1 MKELQHII
9 EQKRELLARE
19 SISRPALDYSEGMT
33 AEEQKRYINYLVERL
48 EQADLGLRARDA
60 VLQDFLDKQKEYDER
75 LSKLDNVLS
84 KVSSLESS
92 LKEKDRKLKLAERK
106 VADLTA
112 KLKFAEKNRFGDKS
126 YGSKKKNPYEESDRT
141 KDKDNFDGTSS
152 SLLESSIANKDSD
165 SSSAPTTQEKQPRDL
180 SNRPDTYNT
189 MGIQGASKEYKSDLS
204 KVPGRILERKMI
216 PVFHLE
222 VNLVEERF
230 EMVHYVEK
238 GKNPK
243 WGYFPVAGNPQI
255 VTKFDGTKA
264 TPEFLQAIAY
274 EVYVKNVTFGL
285 LHRWLTD
292 LGMKV
297 SANTLRNWLKKGKKY
312 LDKLVKVLKDVAL
325 EKDSIVNCDETW
337 CKVRKYDHYR
347 KCYIWVLVNKAEQI
361 VIFFYE
367 DGSRGRDVLTNFIG
381 DAELKSVMTDGYNAY
396 VFIGDEL
403 STVQKSP
410 NLKKAIHQVCMAHW
424 KAKLDKALEQ
434 AGDIRALPF
443 LRGVDF
449 YYKRERQY
457 DAEGL
462 TPEERG
468 RRRQDLESKEML
480 ITLRQYLKIEL
491 DKDPSE
497 TTPYLREA
505 LNYLDKFWDNIF
517 AFLKDGNL
525 PIDNNLA
532 ERAIRPLTTQ
542 RNSMLHF
549 GSDEGTEMAATYHSI
564 ISTVKM
570 QGRSA
575 WEYLGKFFTKSLIKR
590 IESSSLEFLSVKT
603 LYNVFNGCRDFFSL
617 RPDKFS
623 CQRVQ
628 SQTCLSYAECNR
640 KSLVCKM
647 YSIVNKQVKFLTAF
661 PSSQMSRAKLALTM
675 SW

>member
-1 MKELQHII
+1 MNELQHII
-9 EQKRELLARE
+9 EQKQELLARE
-19 SISRPALDYSEGMT
+19 SISRPVLDYSEGMT
-33 AEEQKRYINYLVERL
+33 AEEQKRYINYLAERVNA
-48 EQADLGLRARDA
+48 ADLENRAMKL
-60 VLQDFLDKQKEYDER
+60 VLQDFLEEKESLVER
-75 LSKLDNVLS
+75 LSKLDDVLS
-84 KVSSLESS
+84 RMDSLESS
-92 LKEKDRKLKLAERK
+92 LKESERKLKAAERK
-106 VADLTA
+106 VDDLKS
-112 KLKFAEKNRFGDKS
+112 KLKFANKNRFGDKS
-126 YGSKKKNPYEESDRT
+126 YGSKKKDQDEESDRT
-141 KDKDNFDGTSS
+141 QDKDNFDGTSS
-152 SLLESSIANKDSD
+152 SFPENSIVNKEPEAST
-165 SSSAPTTQEKQPRDL
+165 ATQEKKPRDL
-180 SNRPDTYNT
+180 SNRPDTYKT
-189 MGIQGASKEYKSDLS
+189 MGIQGTPKEYKSDLS

-222 VNLVEERF
+222 VNIVEERF

-238 GKNPK
+238 GKKPK
-243 WGYFPVAGNPQI
+243 WGYFPAAGNPEI
-255 VTKFDGTKA
+255 VTKFDGTKV

-292 LGMKV
+292 LGMQV

-312 LDKLVKVLKDVAL
+312 LDELVKVLKEVAL

-337 CKVRKYDHYR
+337 CKVRKYDHYK
-347 KCYIWVLVNKAEQI
+347 KCYIWVLVNKAEQT

-403 STVQKSP
+403 STVKKSP
-410 NLKKAIHQVCMAHW
+410 NLKTAIHQVCMAHLM
-424 KAKLDKALEQ
+424 AKLNKASDQ
-434 AGDIRALPF
+434 AGDIHARPF
-443 LRGVDF
+443 LSGVDF
-449 YYKRERQY
+449 YYKREHQY

-468 RRRQDLESKEML
+468 KRRQDLESKEML
-480 ITLRQYLKIEL
+480 ITLRQHLKIEL

-542 RNSMLHF
+542 RNAMLHF
-549 GSDEGTEMAATYHSI
+549 GSDEGAEMAATYHSI

-575 WEYLGKFFTKSLIKR
+575 WEYLGKFFTKI
-590 IESSSLEFLSVKT
+590 
-603 LYNVFNGCRDFFSL
+603 FNGCRDFFSL
-617 RPDKFS
+617 RPDKIGLAI
-623 CQRVQ
+623 CQ
-628 SQTCLSYAECNR
+628 
-640 KSLVCKM
+640 
-647 YSIVNKQVKFLTAF
+647 
-661 PSSQMSRAKLALTM
+661 
-675 SW
+675 

>member
-60 VLQDFLDKQKEYDER
+60 VLQDFLDQQKEYDER

-92 LKEKDRKLKLAERK
+92 LKEKDRKLKSAERK

-152 SLLESSIANKDSD
+152 SLPESSIANKDSD

-468 RRRQDLESKEML
+468 KRRQDLDSKEML

-517 AFLKDGNL
+517 AFLKDGDL

-549 GSDEGTEMAATYHSI
+549 GSDEGAEMAATYHSI

-575 WEYLGKFFTKSLIKR
+575 WEYLGKFFTKI
-590 IESSSLEFLSVKT
+590 
-603 LYNVFNGCRDFFSL
+603 FNGCRDFFSL
-617 RPDKFS
+617 RPDKIGLAI
-623 CQRVQ
+623 CQ
-628 SQTCLSYAECNR
+628 
-640 KSLVCKM
+640 
-647 YSIVNKQVKFLTAF
+647 
-661 PSSQMSRAKLALTM
+661 
-675 SW
+675 

>member
-1 MKELQHII
+1 MNELQHII

-19 SISRPALDYSEGMT
+19 SISRPVLDYSEGMT
-33 AEEQKRYINYLVERL
+33 AEEQKRYINYLAERVR
-48 EQADLGLRARDA
+48 EADLGLRARDA

-92 LKEKDRKLKLAERK
+92 LKEKDRKLKSAERK

-126 YGSKKKNPYEESDRT
+126 YGSKKKNPDEESDRT

-152 SLLESSIANKDSD
+152 SLPEDSIANKDSD
-165 SSSAPTTQEKQPRDL
+165 SSSAPTTQEKRPRDL

-238 GKNPK
+238 GKKPK

-367 DGSRGRDVLTNFIG
+367 DGSRGRDVLTSFIG

-424 KAKLDKALEQ
+424 KAKLDKTLEQ

-480 ITLRQYLKIEL
+480 ITLRQHLKIEL

-549 GSDEGTEMAATYHSI
+549 GCDEGAEMAATYHSI

-575 WEYLGKFFTKSLIKR
+575 WEYLGKFFTKI
-590 IESSSLEFLSVKT
+590 
-603 LYNVFNGCRDFFSL
+603 FNGCRDFFSL
-617 RPDKFS
+617 RPDKIGLAI
-623 CQRVQ
+623 CQ
-628 SQTCLSYAECNR
+628 
-640 KSLVCKM
+640 
-647 YSIVNKQVKFLTAF
+647 
-661 PSSQMSRAKLALTM
+661 
-675 SW
+675 

>member
-9 EQKRELLARE
+9 EQKQELLARE
-19 SISRPALDYSEGMT
+19 AISRPAVDYSKDMT
-33 AEEQKRYINYLVERL
+33 AEEQKRYINYLAERL
-48 EQADLGLRARDA
+48 EKADLGLRARDA

-75 LSKLDNVLS
+75 LSKLDDVLS
-84 KVSSLESS
+84 DVED
-92 LKEKDRKLKLAERK
+92 LKKNLTSEVKKRKAAERK

-112 KLKFAEKNRFGDKS
+112 KLKFANKNRFGNKS
-126 YGSKKKNPYEESDRT
+126 YGSKKKNPEEESDRT
-141 KDKDNFDGTSS
+141 KDKDDFDGTSS
-152 SLLESSIANKDSD
+152 SLPGNSIANKESEP
-165 SSSAPTTQEKQPRDL
+165 SATTASQEKKSRDL

-189 MGIQGASKEYKSDLS
+189 MGVQGTSKEYRSDLS
-204 KVPGRILERKMI
+204 KIPGRILERKMV

-238 GKNPK
+238 GKKPK
-243 WGYFPVAGNPQI
+243 WGYFPKAGNPQV

-312 LDKLVKVLKDVAL
+312 LDELVKVLKEVAL

-337 CKVRKYDHYR
+337 CKVRKYDHYK
-347 KCYIWVLVNKAEQI
+347 KCYIWVLVNKAEQT

-367 DGSRGRDVLTNFIG
+367 DGSRGRDVLTHFIG

-403 STVQKSP
+403 SAAEQSP
-410 NLKKAIHQVCMAHW
+410 NLKKAIHQVCMAHF

-434 AGDIRALPF
+434 AGDTHACPF
-443 LRGVDF
+443 LSGVDF

-462 TPEERG
+462 TPEERVK
-468 RRRQDLESKEML
+468 RRQDLESKDMQ

-505 LNYLDKFWDNIF
+505 LNYLDKFWNNIF

-532 ERAIRPLTTQ
+532 ERTIRPLTTQ
-542 RNSMLHF
+542 RNAMLHF
-549 GSDEGTEMAATYHSI
+549 GSDEGVEMAATYHSI

-570 QGRSA
+570 QGKSA
-575 WEYLGKFFTKSLIKR
+575 WEYLGKFFTKI
-590 IESSSLEFLSVKT
+590 
-603 LYNVFNGCRDFFSL
+603 FNGCKDFISL
-617 RPDKFS
+617 RPDKIGLAI
-623 CQRVQ
+623 CQ
-628 SQTCLSYAECNR
+628 
-640 KSLVCKM
+640 
-647 YSIVNKQVKFLTAF
+647 
-661 PSSQMSRAKLALTM
+661 
-675 SW
+675 

>member
-1 MKELQHII
+1 MNELQHII

-19 SISRPALDYSEGMT
+19 SISRPVLDYSEGMT

-92 LKEKDRKLKLAERK
+92 LKEKDRKLKSAERK

-126 YGSKKKNPYEESDRT
+126 YGSKKKNPDEESDRT

-152 SLLESSIANKDSD
+152 SLPEDSIANKDSD
-165 SSSAPTTQEKQPRDL
+165 SSSATTTQEKRPRDL

-238 GKNPK
+238 GKKPK

-367 DGSRGRDVLTNFIG
+367 DGSRGRDVLTSFIG

-424 KAKLDKALEQ
+424 KAKLDKTLEQ
-434 AGDIRALPF
+434 ADDIRALPF

-480 ITLRQYLKIEL
+480 ITLRQHLKIEL

-549 GSDEGTEMAATYHSI
+549 GCDEGAEMAATYHSI

-575 WEYLGKFFTKSLIKR
+575 WEYLGKFFTKI
-590 IESSSLEFLSVKT
+590 
-603 LYNVFNGCRDFFSL
+603 FNGCRDFFSL
-617 RPDKFS
+617 RPDKIGLAI
-623 CQRVQ
+623 CQ
-628 SQTCLSYAECNR
+628 
-640 KSLVCKM
+640 
-647 YSIVNKQVKFLTAF
+647 
-661 PSSQMSRAKLALTM
+661 
-675 SW
+675 

>member
-1 MKELQHII
+1 MNELQHII
-9 EQKRELLARE
+9 EQKQELLARE
-19 SISRPALDYSEGMT
+19 AISRPAVDYSKDMT
-33 AEEQKRYINYLVERL
+33 AEEQKRYINYLAERL
-48 EQADLGLRARDA
+48 EKADLGLRARDA

-92 LKEKDRKLKLAERK
+92 LKEKDRKLKSAERK

-126 YGSKKKNPYEESDRT
+126 YGSKKKNPDEESDRT

-152 SLLESSIANKDSD
+152 SLPEDSIANKDSD
-165 SSSAPTTQEKQPRDL
+165 SSSAPTTQEKRPRDL

-238 GKNPK
+238 GKKPK

-367 DGSRGRDVLTNFIG
+367 DGSRGRDVLTSFIG

-424 KAKLDKALEQ
+424 KAKLDKTLEQ

-480 ITLRQYLKIEL
+480 ITLRQHLKIEL

-549 GSDEGTEMAATYHSI
+549 GCDEGAEMAATYHSI

-575 WEYLGKFFTKSLIKR
+575 WEYLGKFFTKI
-590 IESSSLEFLSVKT
+590 
-603 LYNVFNGCRDFFSL
+603 FNGCRDFFSL
-617 RPDKFS
+617 RPDKIGLAI
-623 CQRVQ
+623 CQ
-628 SQTCLSYAECNR
+628 
-640 KSLVCKM
+640 
-647 YSIVNKQVKFLTAF
+647 
-661 PSSQMSRAKLALTM
+661 
-675 SW
+675 

>member
-1 MKELQHII
+1 MNELQHII

-152 SLLESSIANKDSD
+152 SLPESSIANKDSD

-238 GKNPK
+238 GKKPK

-468 RRRQDLESKEML
+468 KRRQDLDSKEML

-517 AFLKDGNL
+517 AFLKDGDL

-549 GSDEGTEMAATYHSI
+549 GSDEGAEMAATYHSI

-575 WEYLGKFFTKSLIKR
+575 WEYLGKFFTKI
-590 IESSSLEFLSVKT
+590 
-603 LYNVFNGCRDFFSL
+603 FNGCRDFFSL
-617 RPDKFS
+617 RPDKIGLAI
-623 CQRVQ
+623 CQ
-628 SQTCLSYAECNR
+628 
-640 KSLVCKM
+640 
-647 YSIVNKQVKFLTAF
+647 
-661 PSSQMSRAKLALTM
+661 
-675 SW
+675 

>member
-1 MKELQHII
+1 MNELQHII

-19 SISRPALDYSEGMT
+19 SISRPVLDYSEGMT

-75 LSKLDNVLS
+75 LSQLDNVLS

-92 LKEKDRKLKLAERK
+92 LKEKDRKLKSAERK

-152 SLLESSIANKDSD
+152 SLPESSIANKDSD

-238 GKNPK
+238 GKKPK

-468 RRRQDLESKEML
+468 KRRQDLDSKEML

-517 AFLKDGNL
+517 AFLKDGDL

-549 GSDEGTEMAATYHSI
+549 GSDEGAEMAATYHSI

-575 WEYLGKFFTKSLIKR
+575 WEYLGKFFTKI
-590 IESSSLEFLSVKT
+590 
-603 LYNVFNGCRDFFSL
+603 FNGCRDFFSL
-617 RPDKFS
+617 RPDKIGLAI
-623 CQRVQ
+623 CQ
-628 SQTCLSYAECNR
+628 
-640 KSLVCKM
+640 
-647 YSIVNKQVKFLTAF
+647 
-661 PSSQMSRAKLALTM
+661 
-675 SW
+675 

>member
-60 VLQDFLDKQKEYDER
+60 VLQDFLDQQKEYDER
-75 LSKLDNVLS
+75 LSQLDNVLS

-152 SLLESSIANKDSD
+152 SLPESSIANKDSD

-480 ITLRQYLKIEL
+480 ITLRQHLKIEL

-532 ERAIRPLTTQ
+532 YPNFSFIPT
-542 RNSMLHF
+542 
-549 GSDEGTEMAATYHSI
+549 
-564 ISTVKM
+564 
-570 QGRSA
+570 
-575 WEYLGKFFTKSLIKR
+575 
-590 IESSSLEFLSVKT
+590 
-603 LYNVFNGCRDFFSL
+603 FNGL
-617 RPDKFS
+617 
-623 CQRVQ
+623 
-628 SQTCLSYAECNR
+628 
-640 KSLVCKM
+640 
-647 YSIVNKQVKFLTAF
+647 YSNKLI
-661 PSSQMSRAKLALTM
+661 S
-675 SW
+675 

>member
-1 MKELQHII
+1 MNELQHII
-9 EQKRELLARE
+9 EQKQELLARE
-19 SISRPALDYSEGMT
+19 SISRPVLDYSEGMT
-33 AEEQKRYINYLVERL
+33 AEEQKRYINYLAERVNA
-48 EQADLGLRARDA
+48 ADLENRAMKL
-60 VLQDFLDKQKEYDER
+60 VLQDFLEEKESLVER
-75 LSKLDNVLS
+75 LSKLDDVLS
-84 KVSSLESS
+84 RMDSLESS
-92 LKEKDRKLKLAERK
+92 LKDSERKLKAAERK
-106 VADLTA
+106 VDDLKS
-112 KLKFAEKNRFGDKS
+112 KLKFANKNRFGDKS
-126 YGSKKKNPYEESDRT
+126 YGSKKNDQDEESDRT
-141 KDKDNFDGTSS
+141 QDKDNFDGTSS
-152 SLLESSIANKDSD
+152 SLPENSIVNKEPEAST
-165 SSSAPTTQEKQPRDL
+165 ATQEKKPRDL
-180 SNRPDTYNT
+180 SNRPDTYKT
-189 MGIQGASKEYKSDLS
+189 MGIQGTPKEYKSDLS

-222 VNLVEERF
+222 VNIVEERF

-238 GKNPK
+238 GKKPK
-243 WGYFPVAGNPQI
+243 WGYFPAAGNPEI
-255 VTKFDGTKA
+255 VSKFDGTKV

-292 LGMKV
+292 LGMQV

-312 LDKLVKVLKDVAL
+312 LDELVKVLKEVAL

-337 CKVRKYDHYR
+337 CKVRKYDHYK

-381 DAELKSVMTDGYNAY
+381 DAELKSVMTDCYNAY

-403 STVQKSP
+403 STVKKSP
-410 NLKKAIHQVCMAHW
+410 NLKNAIHQVCMAHW
-424 KAKLDKALEQ
+424 KAKLDKTLEQ

-443 LRGVDF
+443 LSGVDF
-449 YYKRERQY
+449 YYKRERKY

-468 RRRQDLESKEML
+468 KRRQDLESKEML
-480 ITLRQYLKIEL
+480 ITLRQHLKIEL

-542 RNSMLHF
+542 RNSMQHF
-549 GSDEGTEMAATYHSI
+549 GSDEGAEMAATYHSI

-575 WEYLGKFFTKSLIKR
+575 WEYLGKFFTKI
-590 IESSSLEFLSVKT
+590 
-603 LYNVFNGCRDFFSL
+603 FNGCRDFFSL
-617 RPDKFS
+617 RPDKIGLAI
-623 CQRVQ
+623 CQ
-628 SQTCLSYAECNR
+628 
-640 KSLVCKM
+640 
-647 YSIVNKQVKFLTAF
+647 
-661 PSSQMSRAKLALTM
+661 
-675 SW
+675 

>member
-9 EQKRELLARE
+9 EQKQELLARE

-33 AEEQKRYINYLVERL
+33 AEEQKRYINYLAERVR
-48 EQADLGLRARDA
+48 EADLGLRARDL

-75 LSKLDNVLS
+75 ISKLDDVLS
-84 KVSSLESS
+84 RIDSLESS
-92 LKEKDRKLKLAERK
+92 LKDSERKRKAAERK

-112 KLKFAEKNRFGDKS
+112 KLKFANKNRFGDKS
-126 YGSKKKNPYEESDRT
+126 HRTKKKDSVEESDRT
-141 KDKDNFDGTSS
+141 KDKDDFDGTSS
-152 SLLESSIANKDSD
+152 SLPENSIANKKVDK
-165 SSSAPTTQEKQPRDL
+165 SAVTDTSEKKPRDL
-180 SNRPDTYNT
+180 SNRPDTYKT
-189 MGIQGASKEYKSDLS
+189 MGIQGTPKEYKSDLS
-204 KVPGRILERKMI
+204 KVPGRILERKMV

-222 VNLVEERF
+222 VNIVEERF

-238 GKNPK
+238 GKKPK
-243 WGYFPVAGNPQI
+243 WGYFPVSGNPEI
-255 VTKFDGTKA
+255 VTKFDGTKV

-292 LGMKV
+292 LGMQV

-312 LDKLVKVLKDVAL
+312 LDELVKVLKEVAL

-337 CKVRKYDHYR
+337 CKVRKYDHYK

-410 NLKKAIHQVCMAHW
+410 NLKKAIHQVCMAHL
-424 KAKLDKALEQ
+424 KAKLDKTMEQ

-449 YYKRERQY
+449 YYRRERQY

-468 RRRQDLESKEML
+468 KRRQDLESKEML

-517 AFLKDGNL
+517 AFLKDGDL

-549 GSDEGTEMAATYHSI
+549 GSDEGAEMAATYHSI

-575 WEYLGKFFTKSLIKR
+575 WEYLGKFFTKI
-590 IESSSLEFLSVKT
+590 
-603 LYNVFNGCRDFFSL
+603 FNGCRDFFSM
-617 RPDKFS
+617 RPDKIGLAI
-623 CQRVQ
+623 CQ
-628 SQTCLSYAECNR
+628 
-640 KSLVCKM
+640 
-647 YSIVNKQVKFLTAF
+647 
-661 PSSQMSRAKLALTM
+661 
-675 SW
+675 

>member
-60 VLQDFLDKQKEYDER
+60 VLQDFLDQQKEYDER

-152 SLLESSIANKDSD
+152 SLPESSIANKDSD

-449 YYKRERQY
+449 YYKRESQY

-468 RRRQDLESKEML
+468 KRRQDLDSKEML

-517 AFLKDGNL
+517 AFLKDGDL

-549 GSDEGTEMAATYHSI
+549 GSDEGAEMAATYHSI

-575 WEYLGKFFTKSLIKR
+575 WEYLGKFFTKI
-590 IESSSLEFLSVKT
+590 
-603 LYNVFNGCRDFFSL
+603 FNGCKDFFSL
-617 RPDKFS
+617 RPDKIGLAI
-623 CQRVQ
+623 CQ
-628 SQTCLSYAECNR
+628 
-640 KSLVCKM
+640 
-647 YSIVNKQVKFLTAF
+647 
-661 PSSQMSRAKLALTM
+661 
-675 SW
+675 

>member
-1 MKELQHII
+1 MNELQHII
-9 EQKRELLARE
+9 EQKQELLARE
-19 SISRPALDYSEGMT
+19 AISRPAVDYSKDMT
-33 AEEQKRYINYLVERL
+33 AEEQKRYINYLAERL
-48 EQADLGLRARDA
+48 EKADLGLRARDA

-75 LSKLDNVLS
+75 LSKLDDVLS
-84 KVSSLESS
+84 DVED
-92 LKEKDRKLKLAERK
+92 LKKNLTSEVKKRKAAERK

-112 KLKFAEKNRFGDKS
+112 KLKFANKNRFGNKS
-126 YGSKKKNPYEESDRT
+126 YGSKKKNPEEESDRT
-141 KDKDNFDGTSS
+141 KDKDDFDGTSS
-152 SLLESSIANKDSD
+152 SLPGNSIANKESEP
-165 SSSAPTTQEKQPRDL
+165 SATTASQEKKSRDL

-189 MGIQGASKEYKSDLS
+189 MGVQGTSKEYRSDLS
-204 KVPGRILERKMI
+204 KIPGRILERKMV

-238 GKNPK
+238 GKKPK
-243 WGYFPVAGNPQI
+243 WGYFPKAGNPQV

-312 LDKLVKVLKDVAL
+312 LDELVKVLKEVAL

-337 CKVRKYDHYR
+337 CKVRKYDHYK
-347 KCYIWVLVNKAEQI
+347 KCYIWVLVNKAEQT

-367 DGSRGRDVLTNFIG
+367 DGSRGRDVLTHFIG

-403 STVQKSP
+403 SAAEQSP
-410 NLKKAIHQVCMAHW
+410 NLKKAIHQVCMAHF

-434 AGDIRALPF
+434 AGDTHACPF
-443 LRGVDF
+443 LSGVDF

-462 TPEERG
+462 TPEERVK
-468 RRRQDLESKEML
+468 RRQDLESKDMQ

-505 LNYLDKFWDNIF
+505 LNYLDKFWNNIF

-532 ERAIRPLTTQ
+532 ERTIRPLTTQ
-542 RNSMLHF
+542 RNAMLHF
-549 GSDEGTEMAATYHSI
+549 GSDEGVEMAATYHSI

-570 QGRSA
+570 QGKSA
-575 WEYLGKFFTKSLIKR
+575 WEYLGKFFTKI
-590 IESSSLEFLSVKT
+590 FSV
-603 LYNVFNGCRDFFSL
+603 Y
-617 RPDKFS
+617 
-623 CQRVQ
+623 
-628 SQTCLSYAECNR
+628 
-640 KSLVCKM
+640 
-647 YSIVNKQVKFLTAF
+647 
-661 PSSQMSRAKLALTM
+661 
-675 SW
+675 

>member
-1 MKELQHII
+1 MNELQHII

-152 SLLESSIANKDSD
+152 SLPESSIANKDSD

-381 DAELKSVMTDGYNAY
+381 D
-396 VFIGDEL
+396 EL
-403 STVQKSP
+403 STVQKRP

-468 RRRQDLESKEML
+468 KRRQDLDSKEML

-517 AFLKDGNL
+517 AFLKDGDL

-549 GSDEGTEMAATYHSI
+549 GSDEGAEMAATYHSI

-590 IESSSLEFLSVKT
+590 IELSSLEFLSVKT
-603 LYNVFNGCRDFFSL
+603 LSNVFNGCRDFFSL
-617 RPDKFS
+617 RPDKIGLAI
-623 CQRVQ
+623 CQ
-628 SQTCLSYAECNR
+628 
-640 KSLVCKM
+640 
-647 YSIVNKQVKFLTAF
+647 
-661 PSSQMSRAKLALTM
+661 
-675 SW
+675 

>member
-19 SISRPALDYSEGMT
+19 SISRPVLDYSEGMT

-60 VLQDFLDKQKEYDER
+60 VLQDFLDQQKEYDER

-152 SLLESSIANKDSD
+152 SLPESSIANKDSD
-165 SSSAPTTQEKQPRDL
+165 SSSAPTTQEKRPRDL

-468 RRRQDLESKEML
+468 KRRQDLDSKEML

-517 AFLKDGNL
+517 AFLKDGDL

-549 GSDEGTEMAATYHSI
+549 GSDEGAEMAATYHSI

-590 IESSSLEFLSVKT
+590 IESSSLEYLSVKT
-603 LYNVFNGCRDFFSL
+603 LSNVFNGCRDFFSL
-617 RPDKFS
+617 RPDKIGLAI
-623 CQRVQ
+623 CQ
-628 SQTCLSYAECNR
+628 
-640 KSLVCKM
+640 
-647 YSIVNKQVKFLTAF
+647 
-661 PSSQMSRAKLALTM
+661 
-675 SW
+675 

>member
-1 MKELQHII
+1 MDKLQHII
-9 EQKRELLARE
+9 EQKQELLARG
-19 SISRPALDYSEGMT
+19 SISRPVLDYSEGMT
-33 AEEQKRYINYLVERL
+33 AEEQKRYINYLAERVNA
-48 EQADLGLRARDA
+48 ADLENRAMKL
-60 VLQDFLDKQKEYDER
+60 VLQDFLEEKESLVER
-75 LSKLDNVLS
+75 LSKLDDVLS
-84 KVSSLESS
+84 RIDSLESS
-92 LKEKDRKLKLAERK
+92 LKDSERKLKAAERK
-106 VADLTA
+106 VDDLKS
-112 KLKFAEKNRFGDKS
+112 KLKFANKNRFGDKS
-126 YGSKKKNPYEESDRT
+126 YGSKKKDQDEESDRT
-141 KDKDNFDGTSS
+141 QDKDNFDGTSS
-152 SLLESSIANKDSD
+152 SLPENSIANKESD
-165 SSSAPTTQEKQPRDL
+165 TSSAPTSQEKKPRDL
-180 SNRPDTYNT
+180 SNRPDTYKT
-189 MGIQGASKEYKSDLS
+189 MGIQGTPKEYKSDLS

-222 VNLVEERF
+222 VNIVEERF

-238 GKNPK
+238 GKKPK
-243 WGYFPVAGNPQI
+243 WGYFPVVGNPEI
-255 VTKFDGTKA
+255 VTKFDGTKV

-292 LGMKV
+292 LGMQV

-312 LDKLVKVLKDVAL
+312 LDELVKVLKEVAL

-337 CKVRKYDHYR
+337 CKVRKYDHYK

-410 NLKKAIHQVCMAHW
+410 NLKKTIHQVCMAHW
-424 KAKLDKALEQ
+424 KAKLDKTLEQ

-468 RRRQDLESKEML
+468 KRRQDLESKEML
-480 ITLRQYLKIEL
+480 ITLRQHLKIEL
-491 DKDPSE
+491 EKDPSE

-542 RNSMLHF
+542 RNSMQHF
-549 GSDEGTEMAATYHSI
+549 GSDEGAEMAATYHSI
-564 ISTVKM
+564 IRTVKM

-575 WEYLGKFFTKSLIKR
+575 WEYLGKFFTKI
-590 IESSSLEFLSVKT
+590 
-603 LYNVFNGCRDFFSL
+603 FNGCRDFFSL
-617 RPDKFS
+617 RPDKIGLAI
-623 CQRVQ
+623 CQ
-628 SQTCLSYAECNR
+628 
-640 KSLVCKM
+640 
-647 YSIVNKQVKFLTAF
+647 
-661 PSSQMSRAKLALTM
+661 
-675 SW
+675 

>member
-92 LKEKDRKLKLAERK
+92 LKEKERKLKSAERK

-152 SLLESSIANKDSD
+152 SLPESSIANKDSD

-468 RRRQDLESKEML
+468 KRRQDLDSKEML

-517 AFLKDGNL
+517 AFLKDGDL

-532 ERAIRPLTTQ
+532 YPNFSFIPT
-542 RNSMLHF
+542 
-549 GSDEGTEMAATYHSI
+549 
-564 ISTVKM
+564 
-570 QGRSA
+570 
-575 WEYLGKFFTKSLIKR
+575 
-590 IESSSLEFLSVKT
+590 
-603 LYNVFNGCRDFFSL
+603 FNGL
-617 RPDKFS
+617 
-623 CQRVQ
+623 
-628 SQTCLSYAECNR
+628 
-640 KSLVCKM
+640 
-647 YSIVNKQVKFLTAF
+647 YSNKLIA
-661 PSSQMSRAKLALTM
+661 
-675 SW
+675 